1 MEKWLDRI
9 MYDAGILY
17 LAIPVFIFLVGW
29 TRPAVFIPVGAIFLV
44 SLYFLL
50 RNRPEEIAF
59 HIGKKQIFLFAGC
72 ILILAV
78 WLYFSGIG
86 GFSFQNSDY
95 TYRNA
100 IFRDLI
106 EKKWPVTY
114 AFETSDATN
123 LSGLNALPHHA
134 MMVYYIAFWLPAAL
148 VGKLSGWYGANA
160 FLYFWALAGLI
171 LVVYFLFRTLRR
183 ISIRSVLILIF
194 FSGLDVLGFLWKTGG
209 KLPGLTDH
217 IEWWSKYYQ
226 YSSDT
231 TLLYWVFNQTIVF
244 WLAMLLLMNL
254 KNSKSLFFM
263 YSLLLLYGPFPF
275 LGMCP
280 FVLWKAYEG
289 YPLSQKNT
297 GKNPVSHFLLWL
309 FSGVRRAVSIEN
321 IAGGITVLAIVYL
334 YFQSN
339 VTGGRKMGFNQIYS
353 SLPHFLLFEAGLYL
367 AFLCV
372 VYVKKPIFW
381 ICAASFLLIPLYQVG
396 VGQDFCMRVSIPA
409 LFAMQLMI
417 QKELLGREKVSRPFL
432 TRYDRKILAIML
444 TVMLV
449 IGSVPPVEEMSRSIW
464 YTTPYYEAGQNAMK
478 SAGASLSGSD
488 TPFLAELG
496 DAWTAQTGKGRTWSD
511 TLKSLDNAGV
521 TATNFVGTTDGN
533 FFYRYLAR
541 KE

>member
-1 MEKWLDRI
+1 MGKKLDRI

-17 LAIPVFIFLVGW
+17 IAIPVFIFLVGW

-72 ILILAV
+72 ILILAA

-106 EKKWPVTY
+106 DKNWPVTY
-114 AFETSDATN
+114 TFETSDATS
-123 LSGLNALPHHA
+123 LPGVNALPQHA
-134 MMVYYIAFWLPAAL
+134 MMVYYIAFWLPASLA
-148 VGKLSGWYGANA
+148 GKLIGWYGANV
-160 FLYFWALAGLI
+160 FLFFWTLAGLI

-194 FSGLDVLGFLWKTGG
+194 FSGLDVLGYLWASRGA
-209 KLPGLTDH
+209 LPGLTDH
-217 IEWWSKYYQ
+217 IEWWSDYYQ
-226 YSSDT
+226 YSSNT

-244 WLAMLLLMNL
+244 WLVMLLLMNI
-254 KNSKSLFFM
+254 KNSKSLFFL

-275 LGMCP
+275 LGMLP
-280 FVLWKAYEG
+280 FVLWKAYQG
-289 YPLSQKNT
+289 FPLLSENRER
-297 GKNPVSHFLLWL
+297 NPVTRFLLWGL
-309 FSGVRRAVSIEN
+309 SGIRRAVSFEN
-321 IAGGITVLAIVYL
+321 IAGGISVLAVVYL

-339 VTGGRKMGFNQIYS
+339 VTGGRKMGISQIYS
-353 SLPHFLLFEAGLYL
+353 SLPVFLLFEVGLYL
-367 AFLCV
+367 AFLSV
-372 VYVKKPIFW
+372 IFYRKPIFW
-381 ICAASFLLIPLYQVG
+381 ICTASFLLIPLYQVG
-396 VGQDFCMRVSIPA
+396 LGQDFCMRVSIPA
-409 LFAMQLMI
+409 LFALQLMI
-417 QKELLGREKVSRPFL
+417 QKELLGREKEIRPSL
-432 TRYDRKILAIML
+432 TIHDRKLLAVILS
-444 TVMLV
+444 VMLL
-449 IGSVPPVEEMSRSIW
+449 IGTVVPVEEMSRSIW
-464 YTTPYYEAGQNAMK
+464 YTSSQ
-478 SAGASLSGSD
+478 
-488 TPFLAELG
+488 
-496 DAWTAQTGKGRTWSD
+496 GRTWSD

-541 KE
+541 KG